1 MNQNKRREDDK
12 TQKKKKKKNREKN
25 VATRDVHGSVRLV
38 LERFFA
44 PHFWKVRTGLHKVQ
58 LILAAQC
65 SSFGYMG

>member
-1 MNQNKRREDDK
+1 MTKPK
-12 TQKKKKKKNREKN
+12 KKKKKKKKKKNREKN

-44 PHFWKVRTGLHKVQ
+44 PHFWKVKTGLHKVQ

-65 SSFGYMG
+65 SLFGYMG